1 MTEVLALVTDAYGG
15 QGGIAQASRDIVE
28 ALSAQD
34 WVRSI
39 QLLPRS
45 ADQPLPSLPKKVR
58 QLDAIGNKFLYAS
71 AALIHA
77 LLRRPQI
84 IFCNHMFMA
93 PLAALAARA
102 CGAQLVIQ
110 LHGVEAWPTPTPA
123 RKWALE
129 QAQMLICVSRFT
141 RSQILKSIIIAP
153 ERAIVLSNTVDPRFN
168 VEGREAA
175 RAKFGFGRD
184 LTLLTV
190 GRLDVRERYKGH
202 DRVISI
208 LAQLQ
213 RGISRSIVYVI
224 AGDGDDRSRLE
235 MIAKA
240 AGLAN
245 EVQFLG
251 RVASADLPDLYRAV
265 DLFVM
270 PSTGEGFGIVFLE
283 AMGCGTP
290 ALGLGV
296 GGANDPLGD
305 GLLGHVTSEADL
317 LTGLHH
323 ALTLPQPNP
332 NILSEKVQKRFGR
345 QAFARATAGAI
356 SRLVETA

>member
-1 MTEVLALVTDAYGG
+1 
-15 QGGIAQASRDIVE
+15 
-28 ALSAQD
+28 
-34 WVRSI
+34 
-39 QLLPRS
+39 
-45 ADQPLPSLPKKVR
+45 
-58 QLDAIGNKFLYAS
+58 
-71 AALIHA
+71 
-77 LLRRPQI
+77 
-84 IFCNHMFMA
+84 
-93 PLAALAARA
+93 
-102 CGAQLVIQ
+102 
-110 LHGVEAWPTPTPA
+110 
-123 RKWALE
+123 
-129 QAQMLICVSRFT
+129 MLICVSRFT
-141 RSQILKSIIIAP
+141 RSQILKSITLAP
-153 ERAIVLSNTVDPRFN
+153 ERAVVLSNTVDPRFN

-175 RAKFGFGRD
+175 RAKFGFGPD

-208 LAQLQ
+208 LRQLQ
-213 RGISRSIVYVI
+213 REIGRSIVYVI

-235 MIAKA
+235 TMAKE

-245 EVQFLG
+245 EVRFLG

-290 ALGLGV
+290 ALGLGA
-296 GGANDPLGD
+296 GGANDPLCD

-317 LTGLHH
+317 LTGLLH
-323 ALTLPQPNP
+323 ALTRPQPNP
-332 NILSEKVQKRFGR
+332 NLLSDEVQQRFGR